1 MKIARLT
8 DAFSVTGQ
16 ISPDDFKQITAMGFK
31 SVFCHRPDGEGDDQ
45 TEIVL
50 IMNAAEAHGIKVV
63 YLPVVPSK
71 ISDAE
76 IKAFADYYEQAPKPI
91 LGYCR
96 SGKRAMTLWA
106 MSQAEQQ
113 TLEELQTLSAQAQYN
128 YQIWHD
134 AMNLANHKIA
144 QLQQAMSAQQTTTLS

>member
-8 DAFSVTGQ
+8 DEFSVTGQ
-16 ISPDDFKQITAMGFK
+16 ISAEDFEQISNMGFK
-31 SVFCHRPDGEGDDQ
+31 AVFCHRPDGEGDNQ
-45 TEIVL
+45 PEVVT
-50 IMNAAEAHGIKVV
+50 MMQAAEAYGINVV

-71 ISDAE
+71 INESD
-76 IKAFADYYEQAPKPI
+76 IKAFAEHYQEAPKPV
-91 LGYCR
+91 LAYCR

-113 TLEELQTLSAQAQYN
+113 TLEELQALSEQAQYN
-128 YQIWHD
+128 HQIWHD

-144 QLQQAMSAQQTTTLS
+144 QLQQTMNAQRTTTLS

>member
-1 MKIARLT
+1 MNIARLN
-8 DAFSVTGQ
+8 DEYSVMGQ
-16 ISPDDFKQITAMGFK
+16 ISAEDIKQIAEMGYK
-31 SVFCHRPDGEGDDQ
+31 TVFCHRPDGEGKDQ
-45 TEIVL
+45 PEVQL
-50 IMNAAEAHGIKVV
+50 IMQAAQAHDIEVV

-71 ISDAE
+71 ISGEDV
-76 IKAFADYYEQAPKPI
+76 KAFNEKYAQAAKPI

-113 TLEELQTLSAQAQYN
+113 TLAELQALAAKAQYN

-134 AMNLANHKIA
+134 AMNLANHKIT
-144 QLQQAMSAQQTTTLS
+144 QLQQAINAQQTTPLS

>member
-1 MKIARLT
+1 MNIARLT
-8 DAFSVTGQ
+8 DEFSVTGQ
-16 ISPDDFKQITAMGFK
+16 ISAEDFKQIASMGFK

-45 TEIVL
+45 PEVVL
-50 IMNAAEAHGIKVV
+50 IMQAAEAHGIKVV

-71 ISDAE
+71 ISDAD
-76 IKAFADYYEQAPKPI
+76 IKAFAEHYQQAPKPI

-113 TLEELQTLSAQAQYN
+113 TLEELQMLASGAQYN

-144 QLQQAMSAQQTTTLS
+144 QLQHAMSTQQTTPLS